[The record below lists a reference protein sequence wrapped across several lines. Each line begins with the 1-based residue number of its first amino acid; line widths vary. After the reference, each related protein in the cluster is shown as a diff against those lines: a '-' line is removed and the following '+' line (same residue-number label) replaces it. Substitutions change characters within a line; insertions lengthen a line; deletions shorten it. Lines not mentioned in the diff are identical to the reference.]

1 MTTPAIETWMSVESG
16 GVEAYTPLGD
26 VYSSVPA
33 PTAGKSAARAACA
46 TNSSTT
52 QHKTHAIQTAVA
64 SSDSRGER
72 AATLVI
78 AVSPLLV
85 GGEISRRG

>member
-1 MTTPAIETWMSVESG
+1 MSVESG

-64 SSDSRGER
+64 SSSIR
-72 AATLVI
+72 AVSARATLVI